1 MQYAIDVRPLSELT
15 FIQILHQIL
24 HLSVHHIL
32 NIQSI
37 LVHLSHYQLQLFEHL
52 VGIFN
57 RLKVRQNSRLVQE
70 DWTVHPLALN
80 RE

>member
-1 MQYAIDVRPLSELT
+1 MQLMQGPSVNSHPL
-15 FIQILHQIL
+15 QILHQIL

-52 VGIFN
+52 SSWYLQQAQGETKLLSCARRFDC
-57 RLKVRQNSRLVQE
+57 S
-70 DWTVHPLALN
+70 PFGP
-80 RE
+80 